1 MQNQSKYTIT
11 FVSQLQTMWALQV
24 LSNQNED
31 AVCTANQIQNQ
42 THTWSGSCRFPAL
55 FTEYQFLLRVPIGW
69 LHFLPPCN
77 WSSTSDSLSTVVA
90 VLKEFSFPRYVI
102 EIGIPFLAFA
112 PVRILRVFV
121 YCSEVRRVYLTRRTI
136 ASQWSFWHRFNFWRR
151 ENWEREKWGREL
163 KANMGTV
170 WGQSLTSPP
179 VPLRPFS
186 LFPSPLFSRVLVQK
200 NHCPFSLPR
209 TAYLP
214 FLILS
219 CLLSFLSS
227 FQVFLQLLILFTGNY
242 NFFNLLT
249 IILCMSL
256 LDDKCILSRIQCF
269 LCKRCVRSS
278 CFKAAN
284 QRKYPKAGGTSC
296 NVSVKICK
304 GCSHFTTLCCSITV
318 IVAKRN
324 VVQLLFQYNNVTSL
338 SLSSS
343 LDGLVRG

>member
-170 WGQSLTSPP
+170 FNFASSPP
-179 VPLRPFS
+179 TT
-186 LFPSPLFSRVLVQK
+186 LFPLPQSSILPGFSPK
-200 NHCPFSLPR
+200 ESLPVF
-209 TAYLP
+209 T
-214 FLILS
+214 
-219 CLLSFLSS
+219 SS
-227 FQVFLQLLILFTGNY
+227 Y
-242 NFFNLLT
+242 
-249 IILCMSL
+249 
-256 LDDKCILSRIQCF
+256 CILALSDFELLAEF
-269 LCKRCVRSS
+269 LVFIS
-278 CFKAAN
+278 
-284 QRKYPKAGGTSC
+284 G
-296 NVSVKICK
+296 VS
-304 GCSHFTTLCCSITV
+304 
-318 IVAKRN
+318 A
-324 VVQLLFQYNNVTSL
+324 VVDPFHW
-338 SLSSS
+338 
-343 LDGLVRG
+343 